1 MINKSFLTQSSYF
14 LLFTILSAFLL
25 IEAQDVFLP
34 LTFSAIFAFIVLPLS
49 KNLEKSKFPRWLAAL
64 VSVVL
69 IAAFVGFLIVILS
82 YQVAQFADDMPM
94 LKGKLNEKVFD
105 LQQYI
110 RKQWGYTVTEQN
122 KWLDKQ
128 KDANDNQAGSFL
140 MGFFSATTGFI
151 ANLTLIPIMV
161 FFMLLYRHR
170 FKTFF
175 SLVDTQYQFRTLDII
190 KEIGMVCQLYLKG
203 LFLDVAI
210 LAVLNSIGFM
220 FLGVEHAILFGLIA
234 AMLNIIPYIGVII
247 GGLFPMIMVFVT
259 QDNSWVVLGVLG
271 VTVIVQFLDNNVI
284 YPKVVGSSVSIN
296 ALMSIIALIIGNL
309 IWGTSGMILA
319 LPIVGM
325 LKVIMDNIEHLRPFG
340 YLMGEEDELKY
351 DPQNINM
358 ENPDPLGTQDSSV
371 DA

>member
-1 MINKSFLTQSSYF
+1 MINKSFLTQSTYF

-34 LTFSAIFAFIVLPLS
+34 LTFSTIFAFIVLPLS
-49 KNLEKSKFPRWLAAL
+49 NSLEKRRFPRWLSAL

-69 IAAFVGFLIVILS
+69 IAILVGFLVAILS
-82 YQVAQFADDMPM
+82 YQIAQFADDMPM
-94 LKGKLNEKVFD
+94 LKGKLNEKIFD

-122 KWLDKQ
+122 KWIDKQ
-128 KDANDNQAGSFL
+128 KDANDDQAGSFL
-140 MGFFSATTGFI
+140 MFFFSATTGFI
-151 ANLTLIPIMV
+151 ANLTLIPIII

-175 SLVDTQYQFRTLDII
+175 SLLDNQYQLRTLHIT
-190 KEIGMVCQLYLKG
+190 KEIGLVSQLYLKG

-210 LAVLNSIGFM
+210 LAVLNSIGFL

-234 AMLNIIPYIGVII
+234 AILNIIPYIGVII
-247 GGLFPMIMVFVT
+247 GGLFPMLMVFVT
-259 QDNSWVVLGVLG
+259 QDNSWIVLGVFG
-271 VTVIVQFLDNNVI
+271 VTVIVQFLDNNFI

-296 ALMSIIALIIGNL
+296 PLMSIIALIVGNL

-325 LKVIMDNIEHLRPFG
+325 LKVIMDNIEHLRPLG

-351 DPQNINM
+351 EPQNINM
-358 ENPDPLGTQDSSV
+358 ENSGTS
-371 DA
+371 DAPGSAADA